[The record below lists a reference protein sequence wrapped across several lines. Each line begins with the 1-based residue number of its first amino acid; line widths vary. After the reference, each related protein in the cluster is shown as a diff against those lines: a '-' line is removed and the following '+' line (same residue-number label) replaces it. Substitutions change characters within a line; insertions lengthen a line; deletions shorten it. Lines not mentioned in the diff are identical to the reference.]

1 MTRGDCSN
9 SIAAL
14 HLPPRGAHPRDA
26 SVKTG
31 SGRPSVPRTVSAM
44 SSVSDTRRIIRPEHF
59 ALAPHLLGR
68 ELARP
73 SRRLGALLVD
83 LSIVGFLAQSGGG
96 FLLSIAAAY
105 TFFRF
110 AARPVTNGSG
120 RKRRLAFQLAGAF
133 LLFTVVSSGWTRA
146 KRIVGGWTGT
156 TVETRVAGLGGSGG
170 EGARAMSNAIKVGAG
185 MTELEG
191 AESREAALKAAP
203 TVIAGLRANGASDA
217 EIRTTLTQVAEKH
230 DDRPWLRGTLDEVL
244 ATSLRG
250 AAKPLPADSLAVR
263 YAAAVAARDS
273 AAADSLRPAVGSAL
287 ARDSLDE
294 LRGKVTELRAET
306 TELEAKLEAAENTG
320 LLGRL
325 RHLLDDLGIG
335 FGWTGLYFTAF
346 TALWRGQ
353 TPGKRLFG
361 VRVVRLDGEPLT
373 MWGSF
378 ERFGGYAA
386 GLVTGLL
393 GFAQVLWDRNRQA
406 IHDKIS
412 ETVVIRERGESPEP
426 APRPPAPQPAWRAQQ
441 PERRGA

>member
-1 MTRGDCSN
+1 
-9 SIAAL
+9 
-14 HLPPRGAHPRDA
+14 
-26 SVKTG
+26 
-31 SGRPSVPRTVSAM
+31 M
-44 SSVSDTRRIIRPEHF
+44 SSVSDTRHIIRPEHF

-73 SRRLGALLVD
+73 SRRLAAILVD
-83 LSIVGFLAQSGGG
+83 FAIVGVLVQSGGG
-96 FLLSIAAAY
+96 FLLSLAAAY
-105 TFFRF
+105 AFFRF
-110 AARPVTNGSG
+110 AARQVPNRRG
-120 RKRRLAFQLAGAF
+120 RKRRLAFQLAGSV
-133 LLFTVVSSGWTRA
+133 LLFAVVSSGWSRATRIA
-146 KRIVGGWTGT
+146 GRWAGNK
-156 TVETRVAGLGGSGG
+156 VEAEVAGLGGSGG
-170 EGARAMSNAIKVGAG
+170 EGMRAMSSAIKAGVGMKA
-185 MTELEG
+185 LQG
-191 AESREAALKAAP
+191 ADSREKALEAAP
-203 TVIAGLRANGASDA
+203 GVVAGLRASGASDSDIREAFA
-217 EIRTTLTQVAEKH
+217 EVVGEH
-230 DDRPWLRGTLDEVL
+230 EDRPWLRGTLDEVL
-244 ATSLRG
+244 ADSLRG
-250 AAKPLPADSLAVR
+250 KVAAAQPLPADSLAVR
-263 YAAAVAARDS
+263 YAAAVAAHDS
-273 AAADSLRPAVGSAL
+273 AAVDSLRPAVGSAL

-294 LRGKVTELRAET
+294 LRGKVTELRAES
-306 TELEAKLEAAENTG
+306 TELAAKLEVAENTG
-320 LLGRL
+320 LLQRL

-412 ETVVIRERGESPEP
+412 ETVVVRERGDSPEP
-426 APRPPAPQPAWRAQQ
+426 APGPAPR

>member
-1 MTRGDCSN
+1 
-9 SIAAL
+9 
-14 HLPPRGAHPRDA
+14 
-26 SVKTG
+26 
-31 SGRPSVPRTVSAM
+31 M
-44 SSVSDTRRIIRPEHF
+44 SSVSETRHIIRPEHF

-83 LSIVGFLAQSGGG
+83 LSIVGLLAQSGGG
-96 FLLSIAAAY
+96 FLLSVAAAY

-110 AARPVTNGSG
+110 AARPVANGRG

-146 KRIVGGWTGT
+146 KRIVGGWAGN
-156 TVETRVAGLGGSGG
+156 TVETQVAGLGGSGG
-170 EGARAMSNAIKVGAG
+170 EGARAVTNAIKAGVGIA
-185 MTELEG
+185 ELDG
-191 AESREAALKAAP
+191 AESREEARRAAP
-203 TVIAGLRANGASDA
+203 AVIAGLRANGASDA
-217 EIRTTLTQVAEKH
+217 EIRTAFTQVAEKH
-230 DDRPWLRGTLDEVL
+230 EDRPWMRGTLEEVL
-244 ATSLRG
+244 ATSLRDG
-250 AAKPLPADSLAVR
+250 EEAPRPLPADSLAVR

-273 AAADSLRPAVGSAL
+273 AAADSLRPAVASAL
-287 ARDSLDE
+287 ARDSLDA

-306 TELEAKLEAAENTG
+306 TELEGKLEAAENTG

-412 ETVVIRERGESPEP
+412 ETVVIRERGESPDP
-426 APRPPAPQPAWRAQQ
+426 APSPPAPQPDWRAQQ

>member
-1 MTRGDCSN
+1 
-9 SIAAL
+9 
-14 HLPPRGAHPRDA
+14 
-26 SVKTG
+26 
-31 SGRPSVPRTVSAM
+31 M
-44 SSVSDTRRIIRPEHF
+44 SSVSDTRHIIRPEHF

-83 LSIVGFLAQSGGG
+83 FAIVGVLVQSGGG
-96 FLLSIAAAY
+96 FLLSLAAAY
-105 TFFRF
+105 AFFRF
-110 AARPVTNGSG
+110 AAKPVTSRSG
-120 RKRRLAFQLAGAF
+120 RKRRLAFQIAGAI

-146 KRIVGGWTGT
+146 KRIAGRWMGD
-156 TVETRVAGLGGSGG
+156 TVETQVAGLGGSSGDG
-170 EGARAMSNAIKVGAG
+170 VRAVSSAIKAGVG
-185 MTELEG
+185 MTALQ
-191 AESREAALKAAP
+191 AADSREEALEAAP
-203 TVIAGLRANGASDA
+203 AVIAGLRASGASDT
-217 EIRTTLTQVAEKH
+217 EIRQALAEVVEDH

-250 AAKPLPADSLAVR
+250 ANPAAKPLPADSLAVR
-263 YAAAVAARDS
+263 YAAAITAHDS
-273 AAADSLRPAVGSAL
+273 AALDSLRPAVGAAL

-294 LRGKVTELRAET
+294 LRGTVTELRAET
-306 TELEAKLEAAENTG
+306 TELSAKLEAAENTG
-320 LLGRL
+320 LLQRL

-412 ETVVIRERGESPEP
+412 ETVVVRERGDVPQP
-426 APRPPAPQPAWRAQQ
+426 APRPAPQPAWRAPQ
-441 PERRGA
+441 PERRGG